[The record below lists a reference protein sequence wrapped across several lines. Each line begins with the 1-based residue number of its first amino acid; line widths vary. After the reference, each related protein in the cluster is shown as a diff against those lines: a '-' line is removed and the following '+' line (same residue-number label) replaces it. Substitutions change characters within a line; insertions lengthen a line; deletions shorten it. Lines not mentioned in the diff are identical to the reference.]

1 MGIGKDNNFAS
12 IATKTITNFGSNTGV
27 GTDAPGA
34 FYASSTNASA
44 KKVDGVWTIYLIASP
59 SSYQQAFTRAAIKKN
74 KQIYAIQ
81 FKVYSTTADT
91 SFSILNIQAKGL
103 LLRKKIPSSWTS

>member
-1 MGIGKDNNFAS
+1 MFLELLNS
-12 IATKTITNFGSNTGV
+12 LVQSITNFGSNTGV
-27 GTDAPGA
+27 GTDSPGA
-34 FYASSTNASA
+34 FYASSTNSSA

-91 SFSILNIQAKGL
+91 SFSLLNIQAKGL